1 MAERAHA
8 VEAKKKSLVPKIVAV
23 LIALLGCIIAALPAV
38 FGIQGDPVPVIL
50 VGCGVTVLALGTF
63 LFFSL

>member
-1 MAERAHA
+1 
-8 VEAKKKSLVPKIVAV
+8 
-23 LIALLGCIIAALPAV
+23 LGCIIAALPAV